1 MWVRYQV
8 NGVFTALDKVQSEV
22 GVILILCSTRDN
34 LEKARIEVSEYNPE
48 LTYKKCDDTFL
59 GEQTIIKLYKADT
72 YIQNKYYLAGQYKT
86 IYVDTNVEAALGKVL
101 VRLR

>member
-1 MWVRYQV
+1 MWVRYHISGTFTPLHQV
-8 NGVFTALDKVQSEV
+8 QQETGVV
-22 GVILILCSTRDN
+22 LILCSDQTK
-34 LEKARIEVSEYNPE
+34 LEKARIEVSESNPE
-48 LTYKKCDDTFL
+48 LTYKKRDDTFL

-72 YIQNKYYLAGQYKT
+72 YIQNKYYLAGQYRT

>member
-22 GVILILCSTRDN
+22 GVILILCSSRGN
-34 LEKARIEVSEYNPE
+34 LEKARMEVFESNPDLKYNA
-48 LTYKKCDDTFL
+48 YDDSFL
-59 GEQTIIKLYKADT
+59 GEQSIVKLYNADT